1 MELVSGNKLA
11 AVADFLAD
19 DEVFGI
25 APCSHFNNSL
35 TRNRVNVPCD
45 IGDCEG
51 DCPFYSKKNFIK
63 WIKKPDSKYDVS
75 NLKRP
80 QQEDFIG
87 YDNVSNSLLDK
98 DGYIKA
104 LEEYC
109 DNLGDALADAEY
121 DFEEVADEVIETCKL
136 YGLEKITN
144 LKNFALAVAK
154 EKKWYQK
161 KKKLKKRVT
170 EEDKEELRRLAEGL
184 YGNDEEQVSDEEV
197 AELRK
202 SMEELGRNL

>member
-1 MELVSGNKLA
+1 MELVSLNKLE

-63 WIKKPDSKYDVS
+63 WIKKPDSKYDVDG
-75 NLKRP
+75 LKKP
-80 QQEDFIG
+80 KKEDFLC
-87 YDNVSNSLLDK
+87 YDDE
-98 DGYIKA
+98 YTKA

-109 DNLGDALADAEY
+109 NDLEDALADAEY
-121 DFEEVADEVIETCKL
+121 DLADEEC
-136 YGLEKITN
+136 TN
-144 LKNFALAVAK
+144 RELRDV
-154 EKKWYQK
+154 
-161 KKKLKKRVT
+161 LKKIRGAL
-170 EEDKEELRRLAEGL
+170 DGS
-184 YGNDEEQVSDEEV
+184 Y
-197 AELRK
+197 
-202 SMEELGRNL
+202 